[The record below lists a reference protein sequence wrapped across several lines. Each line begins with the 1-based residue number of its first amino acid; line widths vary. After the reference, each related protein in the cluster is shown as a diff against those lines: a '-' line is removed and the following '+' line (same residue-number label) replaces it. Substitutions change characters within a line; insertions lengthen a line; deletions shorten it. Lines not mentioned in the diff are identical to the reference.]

1 MGKAQLVFWGADD
14 KKLIKH
20 RSFLLLS
27 CDSHYNLLQRAKE
40 LLSGVADGVDPL
52 TGEVLPEDHVCN
64 KAEIIRA
71 FHCVLKALPGKP
83 PKPQPENAG
92 KPWNDADDA
101 VLCQMFDA
109 GGSKKEMCDYFKRSE
124 GSLAARLVRLGKISD
139 RAEFRMK

>member
-1 MGKAQLVFWGADD
+1 MD
-14 KKLIKH
+14 
-20 RSFLLLS
+20 
-27 CDSHYNLLQRAKE
+27 LQRAKE
-40 LLSGVADGVDPL
+40 LLSGLADGVDPL

-109 GGSKKEMCDYFKRSE
+109 G
-124 GSLAARLVRLGKISD
+124 AAGRKCVPTSNAR
-139 RAEFRMK
+139 RAA

>member
-1 MGKAQLVFWGADD
+1 MD
-14 KKLIKH
+14 
-20 RSFLLLS
+20 
-27 CDSHYNLLQRAKE
+27 LQRAKE
-40 LLSGVADGVDPL
+40 LLSGLADGVDPL

-71 FHCVLKALPGKP
+71 FHCVLKSLPGKAS
-83 PKPQPENAG
+83 KPQPENTG

-109 GGSKKEMCDYFKRSE
+109 GSSKKEMCAYFKRSE

-139 RAEFRMK
+139 RAEFRNK